1 MLSRLSSAA
10 FKASP
15 ALSANI
21 GRRFSSGLSSLLGRE
36 LTEEKAN
43 CFVSEE
49 LEALREKVLA
59 NFKIQDTPGKMD
71 VILTG
76 KYKQEVIDV
85 RFNIQDV
92 ADVADQEYDEEDE
105 DEEGEYDDDVL
116 PCIRFTARIS
126 KQNEALVFDC
136 VASSV
141 LTVEGVLHTENMDEL
156 NESDYEGPRFGDLE
170 EDVQEAFADYL
181 NERHINDDLANFITQ
196 FADLK
201 EQKEYVTFLE
211 GAQKF
216 TEE

>member
-1 MLSRLSSAA
+1 
-10 FKASP
+10 
-15 ALSANI
+15 
-21 GRRFSSGLSSLLGRE
+21 
-36 LTEEKAN
+36 
-43 CFVSEE
+43 
-49 LEALREKVLA
+49 
-59 NFKIQDTPGKMD
+59 MD